1 MKTMT
6 GKVTMPVDEAIKTIR
21 SMLKSANLSG
31 EPVEHV
37 IALSMA
43 IDALRVTACM
53 PIPKPPELTK
63 SDIASALLAL
73 ADGDHDNGVLQMLGK
88 TALLRIAADLIDR
101 EERENGQN

>member
-1 MKTMT
+1 MT
-6 GKVTMPVDEAIKTIR
+6 GKVIMPIDEAIKAIR
-21 SMLKSANLSG
+21 SMLKSTNLSG
-31 EPVEHV
+31 KPVEHV

-43 IDALRVTACM
+43 LYALCAQKNKTQPDEARV
-53 PIPKPPELTK
+53 LTK

-101 EERENGQN
+101 EERENG